1 MSAYYLLMMV
11 CRREGYLP
19 DWLKSSVEWEVLGE
33 KLAQI
38 FIYQL
43 LSRNILLSAS
53 LQILIILMD
62 TEKKNKKINL

>member
-1 MSAYYLLMMV
+1 MMV

-43 LSRNILLSAS
+43 LARNILLPTNIDN
-53 LQILIILMD
+53 LNGCR
-62 TEKKNKKINL
+62 EKKQKDQFVKII